1 MDAVELKHWLQIIL
15 FDASCISGGNRS
27 NKIYSH
33 RVQITCFVFL
43 LFSVQVNSK
52 TRFNSTRWT

>member
-1 MDAVELKHWLQIIL
+1 MDAAELKHWLQIIL

-33 RVQITCFVFL
+33 RVQIICFVFL

-52 TRFNSTRWT
+52 TRFN